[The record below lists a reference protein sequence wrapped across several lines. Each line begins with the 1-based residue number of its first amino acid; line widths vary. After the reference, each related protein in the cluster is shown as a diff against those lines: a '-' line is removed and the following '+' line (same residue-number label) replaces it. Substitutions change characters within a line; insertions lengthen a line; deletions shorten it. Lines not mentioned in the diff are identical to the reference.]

1 MEETLSFDDVLI
13 KPRKGIVTSRKDI
26 NISTTIGNLKLNM
39 PLISLNMDTVT
50 ETDMAIAM
58 ARQGGIG
65 MVHRFMTIEEQVNII
80 KKVKRSMSL
89 IIENPYHIDANKTA
103 LEAKDEMEEKGI
115 GGLLVTDDNKLV
127 GIITTKD
134 LVFQSDQTL
143 VRDLMTKDLIT
154 ANLGV
159 TQEEAKN
166 IMHKNRIEKL
176 PVLDNGR
183 LIGLISSKDIRKR
196 ETFTNSAVD
205 SKGRLIVGAAVGV
218 VGDYLERT
226 KALIEAGA
234 DAINIDVAH
243 GHSDLCINATKQIKE
258 IAGDVTVISGNV
270 ATYEGFLALANAGAD
285 AIRVGVGNG
294 CFAAG
299 TRILMA
305 HGTYKNIEE
314 ITPGDKVINKEG
326 NPVNVKKSF
335 CTGIKKV
342 SKLRNSIFYS
352 DTYVTPDHKYFVGDL
367 NTNSITTIQSKGYVK
382 LLQSKTSKFKWK
394 QVNQLKQDVTLI
406 PKNIN
411 FELNDSFEIVLNKKS
426 GGNWKSGFIYEK
438 DYILT
443 PSYELGYILGTF
455 LGDGHAFTAIKKDNS
470 HIGSVRW
477 YFGKNEIEFV
487 NKLTYCIKKV
497 FNKKCSIRESKK
509 VYEILFYYKPLA
521 DFLTK
526 FGKNKEKHLP
536 SKYIIYNLE
545 YLQGLL
551 DGLINSD
558 GHIESS
564 GRITFANTSKKLI
577 ELFNVVNYLITG
589 VFPNNNKI
597 NLTKGNLKNANLDN
611 FNQVYTSRINT
622 TANKRLTK
630 DYQIAKILENKETEL
645 SIPVYD
651 LEIDCPTHSFIANNS
666 IVHNSICIT
675 RIVTG
680 CGVPQIS
687 AITDCYKAAKETEK
701 ALISEGG
708 TKNSGD
714 VVKAIIAGS
723 SAVAIGSQFAGT
735 DESPGKSILRNGR
748 RFKLYRGSTS
758 FEASVGRKVREKKD
772 NVLEYMDEVVPEG
785 VESYVPYKGSVNEI
799 IHQILGG
806 IKSGMSYC
814 GVNNLKEAIGL
825 QNFIKITSQGM
836 RESKAHD
843 VDVIK

>member
-26 NISTTIGNLKLNM
+26 NISTNIGNLKLNM

-65 MVHRFMTIEEQVNII
+65 MVHRFMTIEEQANII

-115 GGLLVTDDNKLV
+115 GGLLVTDENKLV

-285 AIRVGVGNG
+285 AIRCGVGNG
-294 CFAAG
+294 
-299 TRILMA
+299 
-305 HGTYKNIEE
+305 
-314 ITPGDKVINKEG
+314 
-326 NPVNVKKSF
+326 
-335 CTGIKKV
+335 
-342 SKLRNSIFYS
+342 
-352 DTYVTPDHKYFVGDL
+352 
-367 NTNSITTIQSKGYVK
+367 TIC
-382 LLQSKTSKFKWK
+382 L
-394 QVNQLKQDVTLI
+394 
-406 PKNIN
+406 
-411 FELNDSFEIVLNKKS
+411 
-426 GGNWKSGFIYEK
+426 
-438 DYILT
+438 
-443 PSYELGYILGTF
+443 
-455 LGDGHAFTAIKKDNS
+455 
-470 HIGSVRW
+470 
-477 YFGKNEIEFV
+477 
-487 NKLTYCIKKV
+487 
-497 FNKKCSIRESKK
+497 
-509 VYEILFYYKPLA
+509 
-521 DFLTK
+521 
-526 FGKNKEKHLP
+526 
-536 SKYIIYNLE
+536 
-545 YLQGLL
+545 
-551 DGLINSD
+551 
-558 GHIESS
+558 
-564 GRITFANTSKKLI
+564 
-577 ELFNVVNYLITG
+577 
-589 VFPNNNKI
+589 
-597 NLTKGNLKNANLDN
+597 
-611 FNQVYTSRINT
+611 
-622 TANKRLTK
+622 
-630 DYQIAKILENKETEL
+630 
-645 SIPVYD
+645 
-651 LEIDCPTHSFIANNS
+651 
-666 IVHNSICIT
+666 T

-687 AITDCYKAAKETEK
+687 AITDCYRASKETNIP
-701 ALISEGG
+701 LISEGG

-714 VVKAIIAGS
+714 VVKAIIAGA

-735 DESPGKSILRNGR
+735 DESPGKAILRNGR

-758 FEASVGRKVREKKD
+758 FEASIGRKIREKQN
-772 NVLEYMDEVVPEG
+772 NVTEYMDEVVPEG

-799 IHQILGG
+799 IHQLLGG
-806 IKSGMSYC
+806 LKSGLSYC
-814 GVNNLKEAIGL
+814 GVNNLKDAIGL
-825 QNFIKITSQGM
+825 QNFIKITGMGM
-836 RESKAHD
+836 RESHAHD